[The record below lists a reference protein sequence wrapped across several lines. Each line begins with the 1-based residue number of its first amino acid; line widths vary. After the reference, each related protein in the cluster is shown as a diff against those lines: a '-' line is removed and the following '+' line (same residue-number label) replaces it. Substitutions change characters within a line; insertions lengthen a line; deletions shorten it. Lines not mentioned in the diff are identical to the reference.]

1 MVVYLVDG
9 TVVMWGSKKVVTM
22 DSDSVVLLV
31 EKPVGAMAVMM
42 VIRSVERKD
51 RDVVAT
57 LEIEMVDNLVELLA
71 DSSAGQMVVQ
81 LACTAFDAKE

>member
-9 TVVMWGSKKVVTM
+9 TVVMWGSRKVVMM

-31 EKPVGAMAVMM
+31 EKPVGEMAVMM

-81 LACTAFDAKE
+81 LVC